1 MGRPERAVAPRLA
14 TLSFILAGLCLGT
27 QQASARAAADPVEPA
42 RAAIRLKEYRVAVEC
57 LQPLA
62 ARGDAQAQY
71 LLASLYR
78 VGLGVAVDIPQAR
91 ELLVAAAE
99 RRHVGA
105 AYSLATL
112 LATGQPADRAA
123 AAAWLQRAADAGHPV
138 AAAALQ
144 RGALPLQFL
153 PHKDLTESDALRD
166 ALWLAAQ
173 QDDVQLA
180 SLLADAA
187 MLRRTNDFGRG
198 VLSVAA
204 QSGAAKTA
212 AMLLEHGAL
221 PNQADS
227 YGITPLMLA
236 ARSANAAVLDVLLR
250 SKAPLDAV
258 DRGGNSALMHAA
270 SAGRDKAVKRLLDA
284 GASVTVLNAQGWS
297 ALDWAVE
304 SQSVAAAELLQQRG
318 LLPRRAPQKVAGSP
332 AVPLHRAPAGD
343 LYLGLTDIQVAAS
356 RSSPALLNSVLDHE
370 RAVGR
375 TPLMPASVL
384 LSAAVTGSP
393 TTLDAV
399 FAAGARAKQMR
410 FGDPLPW
417 LAMRGEPAALV
428 AVLAHHRNVSGE
440 PLLTAVA
447 ARRPDVVRA
456 LLNAH
461 AGIDVVDDSG
471 RTALM
476 LAAASGQIDV
486 ARELLGHLARMDAV
500 DEARRTALW
509 YASAAGASEI
519 VAALLAAGSAV
530 DGIDAQG
537 FTPLAIASAKGH
549 AAIVDTLLRAG
560 ANANSQTGNGSK
572 PLMLASQGGHT
583 AVATRLLAAGA
594 RIDDQNRYGD
604 TALIVAVRAGQ
615 IASVRQLL
623 AAGASDNLRNAD
635 RASAFDVASALA
647 LPDIAALLQ
656 RG

>member
-1 MGRPERAVAPRLA
+1 
-14 TLSFILAGLCLGT
+14 
-27 QQASARAAADPVEPA
+27 
-42 RAAIRLKEYRVAVEC
+42 
-57 LQPLA
+57 
-62 ARGDAQAQY
+62 
-71 LLASLYR
+71 
-78 VGLGVAVDIPQAR
+78 
-91 ELLVAAAE
+91 
-99 RRHVGA
+99 
-105 AYSLATL
+105 
-112 LATGQPADRAA
+112 
-123 AAAWLQRAADAGHPV
+123 
-138 AAAALQ
+138 
-144 RGALPLQFL
+144 
-153 PHKDLTESDALRD
+153 
-166 ALWLAAQ
+166 
-173 QDDVQLA
+173 
-180 SLLADAA
+180 
-187 MLRRTNDFGRG
+187 
-198 VLSVAA
+198 
-204 QSGAAKTA
+204 
-212 AMLLEHGAL
+212 
-221 PNQADS
+221 
-227 YGITPLMLA
+227 
-236 ARSANAAVLDVLLR
+236 
-250 SKAPLDAV
+250 
-258 DRGGNSALMHAA
+258 
-270 SAGRDKAVKRLLDA
+270 
-284 GASVTVLNAQGWS
+284 
-297 ALDWAVE
+297 
-304 SQSVAAAELLQQRG
+304 
-318 LLPRRAPQKVAGSP
+318 
-332 AVPLHRAPAGD
+332 VPLHRAPAGD